1 MKLKDEVELEMKI
14 FCNNLVYLRKKHNFS
29 CLEMAIILHTSV
41 ETIKSIEKGE
51 IPETA
56 PFQILINASYFFK
69 KEPFELFV
77 INLNESKRTKT
88 YN

>member
-1 MKLKDEVELEMKI
+1 MKIKNEIELAFKI
-14 FCNNLVYLRKKHNFS
+14 FCNNLEYLRKKHNFS

-56 PFQILINASYFFK
+56 PFQILINTAYFFK
-69 KEPFELFV
+69 KDPK
-77 INLNESKRTKT
+77 SSHHATS
-88 YN
+88 